1 MGLYDFTIQDIIH
14 KNVLFRPN
22 EVAVVCG
29 ADRLTF
35 AEYAKKVNQ
44 LAAGLA
50 SLGMKK
56 GDRIGVIASNCHE
69 FLILYG
75 AAALLG
81 TIMVPINFR
90 LKAEEIRFILEDC
103 TPRVIVVDS
112 EHLDSIRG
120 LVDQLSF
127 VSRWLVMN
135 DHVAGFCSI
144 HEVTASVSEFHA
156 TSVTHLDPF
165 VIIYTAAVDAIPR
178 GAVLMHGNFIASNL
192 QNLSLMGMEGFAVH
206 LNLLP
211 LYHIGGLTA
220 ALCTMHAGG
229 RNVMTKKFDA
239 PENVSLIEEHQVT
252 MIQTFPPMLSML
264 LDQAEKT
271 HRRLNSLRIVAGL
284 DHPETIR
291 RCQDM
296 TGARFWTG
304 FGQTE
309 TTSICTFCPYDE
321 QPGSAGKGGPLTRL
335 RVVDEYNQDV
345 QAGQLGEIVVR
356 GPLVFKEYWNKKS
369 ETAFTFREGWHHT
382 GDIARLGE
390 KGYVWYLGRKPEKEL
405 IKPGGENVYP
415 VEVEKVLREHPDVTE
430 TCVFGVPDKQWGEA
444 IKAVC
449 VRKPDSTLTPDKLI
463 EFVASRIA
471 RYKKPKY
478 VIFVEDLPKTT
489 EGIIDREKVKVEHG
503 KD

>member
-1 MGLYDFTIQDIIH
+1 MGLHDFTIQDIIH
-14 KNVLFRPN
+14 KNVLIRPN
-22 EVAVVCG
+22 ELAVVCG

-35 AEYAKKVNQ
+35 AEYAQGVNQ
-44 LAAGLA
+44 LAAGLS
-50 SLGMKK
+50 SLGMRK

-81 TIMVPINFR
+81 AIMVPINFR
-90 LKAEEIRFILEDC
+90 LKAEEVRFILEDC
-103 TPRVIVVDS
+103 TPRVVVVDP

-120 LVDQLSF
+120 LVDQCSF
-127 VSRWLVMN
+127 VSHCLVMS
-135 DHVAGFCSI
+135 DHVKGFCSI

-156 TSVTHLDPF
+156 ATVTHLDPF

-178 GAVLMHGNFIASNL
+178 GAVLMHGNFIATNL
-192 QNLSLMGMEGFAVH
+192 QNLSLMGMEAFAVH

-239 PENVSLIEEHQVT
+239 QENVSLIREEQVT
-252 MIQTFPPMLSML
+252 ITQTFPPMLSML

-271 HRRLNSLRIVAGL
+271 DRRFNSLRIVAGL

-304 FGQTE
+304 YGQTE
-309 TTSICTFCPYDE
+309 TMGVCTFCPYDE
-321 QPGSAGKGGPLTRL
+321 QPGCAGKEGPYIRL
-335 RVVDEYNQDV
+335 SVVDEYNQDV
-345 QAGQLGEIVVR
+345 QVGQPGEIVIR
-356 GPLVFKEYWNKKS
+356 GPLVFKEYWNQKS
-369 ETAFTFREGWHHT
+369 QTAFTFREGWHHS
-382 GDIARLGE
+382 GDFGYLDE
-390 KGYVWYLGRKPEKEL
+390 KGYLWYLRCKPEKEL

-415 VEVEKVLREHPDVTE
+415 AEVERILREHPDVTE
-430 TCVFGVPDKQWGEA
+430 ACVFGVPDKQWGEA

-449 VRKPDSTLTPDKLI
+449 VRKPGSTLTPDKLI

-489 EGIIDREKVKVEHG
+489 EGIIDRGKVKAEHG